1 MIRIRQNLTK
11 TWQSQ
16 IEVATTQITVLS
28 PYITQNDTL
37 PLLKKKDARIYTL
50 FQVRDFVS
58 RASDIEFLTVLVKA
72 KHEVYELKN
81 LHAKVVMDEDS
92 FVTLGSQNL
101 TDRGAG
107 QNLELNVCFDGT
119 NREITCDMVRSKVES
134 WIAKGK
140 PRLITLERIKQMKK
154 RIEAVREAYEAFND
168 QALKEQEAAEAEDAL
183 LAEPNAQTGKTERQR
198 AEESNWIEIQKK
210 VRKASAS
217 TAVHQGVVSCYD
229 DRTPFLRFTAQDLLH
244 WPRKDGSIEQLHA
257 RKRYLCIL
265 DERNFGWARL
275 AKTQI
280 TRIAQNITLGKILPG
295 LPRVEVELWA
305 QEELGEK
312 APPGTNLVA
321 VLLINDELV
330 CTVPMTYLLANPEVK
345 AAIPPSRS
353 AVDEVH
359 APIKDSK
366 AVMKWLR
373 ENPRKFKLAISKHI
387 ASNNDTPGHHRTYGG
402 DAQDFVGSHL
412 TAVKM
417 GVAFKGKN
425 PILILTTQP

>member
-11 TWQSQ
+11 SWQSQ
-16 IEVATTQITVLS
+16 IEAATTQITVLS
-28 PYITQNDTL
+28 PYITPNDTL
-37 PLLKKKDARIYTL
+37 PLLKNKDARIYTL

-58 RASDIEFLTVLVKA
+58 GASDINFLTSLVNA
-72 KHEVYELKN
+72 KHQVYELKT

-107 QNLELNVCFDGT
+107 GNLELNVCFDGT
-119 NREITCDMVRSKVES
+119 NREITCDMVRRKVES

-140 PRLITLERIKQMKK
+140 PRLITFERIKQMKK
-154 RIEAVREAYEAFND
+154 RIKALRKAYKEFIG
-168 QALKEQEAAEAEDAL
+168 QAQIEQDAADAEDAL
-183 LAEPNAQTGKTERQR
+183 LSEPPAETGQTERER
-198 AEESNWIEIQKK
+198 ADESNWIEIRKK
-210 VRKASAS
+210 VRKASS
-217 TAVHQGVVSCYD
+217 SSAVHQGKVSCNQD
-229 DRTPFLRFTAQDLLH
+229 KTPFLRFTAQDLLH
-244 WPRKDGSIEQLHA
+244 WPRKDGSIEQLYP

-265 DERNFGWARL
+265 DEREFGWARL
-275 AKTQI
+275 AKTRI
-280 TRIAQNITLGKILPG
+280 TRIAQHITLGRIIPG

-305 QEELGEK
+305 QEQLEEN

-321 VLLINDELV
+321 ILLINDALV

-353 AVDEVH
+353 AVDEVR
-359 APIKDSK
+359 APPKETK

-387 ASNNDTPGHHRTYGG
+387 ASNNNATEHRKTYGG
-402 DAQDFVGSHL
+402 DARHFVGPHL
-412 TAVKM
+412 TTVNM

>member
-1 MIRIRQNLTK
+1 MIRIRQNLTR

-16 IEVATTQITVLS
+16 IEAATTQITVLS
-28 PYITQNDTL
+28 PYITPNDTL
-37 PLLKKKDARIYTL
+37 RFLKNRDARIYTL

-58 RASDIEFLTVLVKA
+58 HASDIKFLTALVKA
-72 KHEVYELKN
+72 KHEVYELKT

-107 QNLELNVCFDGT
+107 RNLELSVCFDGI

-140 PRLITLERIKQMKK
+140 PKLITLVRIKQMEK
-154 RIEAVREAYEAFND
+154 RIEAVRKAYKEFDD
-168 QALKEQEAAEAEDAL
+168 QAQREQDAADAEDAAVDL
-183 LAEPNAQTGKTERQR
+183 PEVDTGKTERQR
-198 AEESNWIEIQKK
+198 ADESNWIEIQKK
-210 VRKASAS
+210 VRKASSS
-217 TAVHQGVVSCYD
+217 TAVHQGVISCYD
-229 DRTPFLRFTAQDLLH
+229 DRTPFLRFTGQDLLH
-244 WPRKDGSIEQLHA
+244 WPRKDGSIEQLYP

-265 DERNFGWARL
+265 DERGFGWARL

-280 TRIAQNITLGKILPG
+280 TRIAQHITLGKIIPG

-305 QEELGEK
+305 QEALGEK
-312 APPGTNLVA
+312 APPKTNLVA
-321 VLLINDELV
+321 ILLINDELV
-330 CTVPMTYLLANPEVK
+330 CTVPMTYLLANPEIK
-345 AAIPPSRS
+345 PAIPPSRS
-353 AVDEVH
+353 AVDEVR
-359 APIKDSK
+359 APPKETK

-387 ASNNDTPGHHRTYGG
+387 ASNNDAPGHRKTYGG
-402 DAQDFVGSHL
+402 DAEDFVGPHS
-412 TAVKM
+412 TMVNMGAV
-417 GVAFKGKN
+417 FKGKN

>member
-16 IEVATTQITVLS
+16 FEGATTQITVLS
-28 PYITQNDTL
+28 PYITPNDTL
-37 PLLKKKDARIYTL
+37 PLLKDKDARIYTL

-58 RASDIEFLTVLVKA
+58 GASDIKFLTSLVKA
-72 KHEVYELKN
+72 KHQVYELKT

-107 QNLELNVCFDGT
+107 GNLELNVCFDGT
-119 NREITCDMVRSKVES
+119 SREITCDMVRSKVES

-140 PRLITLERIKQMKK
+140 PRLITGERIKQMEK
-154 RIEAVREAYEAFND
+154 RIEAVREAYEEFNG
-168 QALKEQEAAEAEDAL
+168 QAQKEQDAADAEDAL
-183 LAEPNAQTGKTERQR
+183 LGEPEVEAGQTERQR
-198 AEESNWIEIQKK
+198 ADESNWIEIRKK

-217 TAVHQGVVSCYD
+217 TAVHQGVISCYD

-244 WPRKDGSIEQLHA
+244 WPRKDGSIEQLYP

-265 DERNFGWARL
+265 NEREFGWARL

-280 TRIAQNITLGKILPG
+280 TRIAQHITLGRIIPG
-295 LPRVEVELWA
+295 LPKVEVELWA
-305 QEELGEK
+305 QGELGEK

-321 VLLINDELV
+321 ILLIDDELV
-330 CTVPMTYLLANPEVK
+330 CTVPMRYLLANPEVK

-353 AVDEVH
+353 AVDEVR
-359 APIKDSK
+359 APPKETK
-366 AVMKWLR
+366 AVLKWLR

-387 ASNNDTPGHHRTYGG
+387 ASNNDAPGHRKTYGG
-402 DAQDFVGSHL
+402 DAQDFVGPHL
-412 TAVKM
+412 TTVNM